1 MEMDFV
7 AKAAEDIFRVLMA
20 EHWARFYFAVEQDDV
35 VYLEVPD
42 QELAV
47 LRAESPDLAAFI
59 SSING
64 QPIEMESS
72 RRAVGE
78 FVFRALEG
86 GDAPAGTVAKAF
98 DSKELALLMQLFAV
112 WMSGHEAQFDQETM
126 SFSDWYSLFG
136 AWRKDPAVQR
146 FGASLASAGNPADPT
161 DGTVH

>member
-1 MEMDFV
+1 MDFV

-20 EHWARFYFAVEQDDV
+20 EHWARFYFAVEQDGV
-35 VYLEVPD
+35 VYLDVPE

-98 DSKELALLMQLFAV
+98 DSKPFAMGMQLFAV
-112 WMSGHEAQFDQETM
+112 WMSGHEAQLDKETM
-126 SFSDWYSLFG
+126 SFSDWDNLFS
-136 AWRKDPAVQR
+136 AWRQDPAVIR
-146 FGASLASAGNPADPT
+146 FSESLASGANPVVPSSD
-161 DGTVH
+161 TVH